1 MNKLLTH
8 YIASKSAAYNKILI
22 ADGKLTAKGTQVVN
36 TWSKIA
42 KSENN
47 EALIKLKDGRIF
59 PVTAY
64 SVPAGNL
71 YDLLNFS
78 SEITFTKEG
87 QSAHKWV
94 VSVEDIIVDENELV
108 SPAILNDIMEEW
120 TNADSQ
126 FNLTV
131 KNINK
136 ERGLVS
142 DFKFF
147 YADKEHFYIVGN
159 PTGTGI
165 SDNIV
170 YFRKVTFAEKAFCN
184 SFVKYNHYTSED
196 ERMSWITK

>member
-8 YIASKSAAYNKILI
+8 YIASKSAGYNKILI
-22 ADGKLTAKGTQVVN
+22 ADGKLTAKGEQVVA
-36 TWSKIA
+36 TWSKIGQA
-42 KSENN
+42 QNN
-47 EALIKLKDGRIF
+47 EALIELKDGRVF
-59 PVTAY
+59 PITAY

-78 SEITFTKEG
+78 SEVTFTKEG

-94 VSVEDIIVDENELV
+94 VSVEDVTVDETKLV
-108 SPAILNDIMEEW
+108 SPSMLNDIISEW

-126 FNLTV
+126 LSVTL
-131 KNINK
+131 KAISK
-136 ERGLVS
+136 ERKLVS

-147 YADKEHFYIVGN
+147 YADKENFLIVGN
-159 PTGTGI
+159 PTSGGI

-170 YFRKVTFAEKAFCN
+170 FFRKVTFAEKAFVS